1 MSDSQCNTSS
11 LLDLARS
18 VVRAMQPYQ
27 PGKPIEEAQREFG
40 IERFVKLASNENP
53 LGPSPAVL
61 AAVAEA
67 SGDIHRYPDA
77 NGYYLKQ
84 ALAAQYGVAAESIT
98 LGSGS
103 NDILELL
110 ASAYLDSD
118 CSAVYSQYGFL
129 VYALATARSGA
140 RSIEVAAS
148 DFGHDAEAMAAAVS
162 ADTRLIYIANP
173 NNPTGTYISRQA
185 LLALL
190 DGVPASTLVVL
201 DEAYFEYINAA
212 DYPDGLQLLDRYSNL
227 VVVRTFS
234 KAYGLSGLR
243 IGYAISHPQI
253 ADMLNRVR
261 PPFNV
266 TSLSL
271 VAAQAALEDRDYLAR
286 SVEENRSGMQ
296 QLTAGLSALG
306 IEWIPSLANFISF
319 RSPQPA
325 ALLNE
330 ALLRR
335 GVIVRPLAN
344 YRLDDYLRVS
354 IGTAEEN
361 GEFLVALEQSL
372 DDLTASRSV

>member
-1 MSDSQCNTSS
+1 M
-11 LLDLARS
+11 R
-18 VVRAMQPYQ
+18 PYQ
-27 PGKPIEEAQREFG
+27 PGKPIEEAQRELG

-53 LGPSPAVL
+53 RGPSPAVL

-84 ALAAQYGVAAESIT
+84 ALAARYGVAAASIT

-190 DGVPASTLVVL
+190 DSVPASTLVVL

>member
-1 MSDSQCNTSS
+1 MAGAVTPKTKI
-11 LLDLARS
+11 
-18 VVRAMQPYQ
+18 V
-27 PGKPIEEAQREFG
+27 
-40 IERFVKLASNENP
+40 FV
-53 LGPSPAVL
+53 
-61 AAVAEA
+61 
-67 SGDIHRYPDA
+67 
-77 NGYYLKQ
+77 
-84 ALAAQYGVAAESIT
+84 
-98 LGSGS
+98 
-103 NDILELL
+103 
-110 ASAYLDSD
+110 
-118 CSAVYSQYGFL
+118 
-129 VYALATARSGA
+129 
-140 RSIEVAAS
+140 
-148 DFGHDAEAMAAAVS
+148 
-162 ADTRLIYIANP
+162 ANP
-173 NNPTGTYISRQA
+173 NNPTGTYSDTDSLEQFLEA
-185 LLALL
+185 LPSTVLA
-190 DGVPASTLVVL
+190 VL
-201 DEAYFEYINAA
+201 DEAYFEYVTKS
-212 DYPDGLQLLDRYSNL
+212 DYPDGVSLLSRFPNL

>member
-1 MSDSQCNTSS
+1 MSVPAVSDSQCNTSS

-190 DGVPASTLVVL
+190 DSVPASTLVVL
-201 DEAYFEYINAA
+201 DEAYFEYIDAV
-212 DYPDGLQLLDRYSNL
+212 DYPDGLQLLELY
-227 VVVRTFS
+227 
-234 KAYGLSGLR
+234 
-243 IGYAISHPQI
+243 
-253 ADMLNRVR
+253 
-261 PPFNV
+261 
-266 TSLSL
+266 SLSL
-271 VAAQAALEDRDYLAR
+271 
-286 SVEENRSGMQ
+286 
-296 QLTAGLSALG
+296 
-306 IEWIPSLANFISF
+306 IHI
-319 RSPQPA
+319 
-325 ALLNE
+325 
-330 ALLRR
+330 
-335 GVIVRPLAN
+335 
-344 YRLDDYLRVS
+344 
-354 IGTAEEN
+354 
-361 GEFLVALEQSL
+361 
-372 DDLTASRSV
+372 